1 MKNLKHFEESCFDIY
16 KEAVNNKRNSIEKRI
31 LISIEDKIESQFATY
46 STKFLE
52 KRIYEITS
60 EVFTSQEKGT
70 LIDLYQ
76 SRSKIIKKIKNNIL
90 DIQVN
95 TINTTCQY
103 CTLNSV
109 DTLDHFIPK
118 ESFPEF
124 SVNPLNLFPCCPEC
138 NYKKSNISFINSEA
152 QFLNLYL
159 DELPDKKYLRAE
171 FEFTD
176 GIPLITFSLYN
187 PDNIE
192 EPLYKIICN
201 HYRRLNLLE
210 RMRERS
216 REIITELIRTIK
228 TYYMLN
234 SNIEKVK
241 KAIKD
246 EEQENKEAYGY
257 NYWKSVLRL
266 SLIEYD
272 FFWNIYIKHE

>member
-1 MKNLKHFEESCFDIY
+1 MKNLKHFKEDCFDVY
-16 KEAVNNKRNSIEKRI
+16 REAVNNKKNVVEKKILVSIEN
-31 LISIEDKIESQFATY
+31 KIESQFTTY

-52 KRIYEITS
+52 KKIYEITS
-60 EVFTSQEKGT
+60 EIFSTQEKET

-76 SRSKIIKKIKNNIL
+76 SKSKVIKKIKNKIL
-90 DIQVN
+90 DAQIR

-109 DTLDHFIPK
+109 NTLDHFIPK

-138 NYKKSNISFINSEA
+138 NSKKSNICFIGDES

-159 DELPDKKYLRAE
+159 DELPEKKYLKVK
-171 FEFTD
+171 FDFND
-176 GIPLITFSLYN
+176 DIPLITFSLCN
-187 PDNIE
+187 PDNIDE
-192 EPLYKIICN
+192 SLYKIICN

-228 TYYMLN
+228 TYYSLN
-234 SNIEKVK
+234 PNIEKVIQV
-241 KAIKD
+241 IKD
-246 EEQENKEAYGY
+246 EEKENKEAYGY
-257 NYWKSVLRL
+257 NYWKSALRL

-272 FFWNIYIKHE
+272 FFWNTYIK